1 MAKIVEDPD
10 IKYRISYLIYA
21 YKVIKN
27 EETGIIKEVSLLVFM
42 TRKYQF
48 SSVAQSCPTLC
59 DPMNRSMPG
68 FLVHHQFLD
77 PSPQPISTELGMPSN
92 HLNL

>member
-1 MAKIVEDPD
+1 MTRIVEDPF
-10 IKYRISYLIYA
+10 IKYGISYLIYA
-21 YKVIKN
+21 CKVIKN

-48 SSVAQSCPTLC
+48 SSVAQSGPTLC
-59 DPMNRSMPG
+59 DPMNHSMSG
-68 FLVHHQFLD
+68 LVHHQFLD
-77 PSPQPISTELGMPSN
+77 PSPKPICTELGMPSN